1 MTPGGAERSPR
12 AFLAFDFSLK
22 RVGVAS
28 GNTLTRTATPLTTL
42 TQTGDARFDA
52 IARLVREWQPA
63 ALVVGVPRH
72 PDGAPHDNTAR
83 AQRFARQLA
92 AQFGLPVHEVDERYT
107 SVAARSQGAA
117 DVDAAAAALILEQF
131 LRTV

>member
-1 MTPGGAERSPR
+1 MSADGAVMTPQT
-12 AFLAFDFSLK
+12 FLSFDFSLK

-28 GNTLTRTATPLTTL
+28 GNSLTRSATPLTTL
-42 TQTGDARFDA
+42 TQDGDARFEA
-52 IARLVREWQPA
+52 IARLIRDWQPA

-92 AQFGLPVHEVDERYT
+92 GRFGLPVHEVDERYT
-107 SVAARSQGAA
+107 SVAARAQGAS